1 MQMLLDGGASKT
13 TKDVDG
19 RTPRDVVCLHEEADC
34 SEEEKLMLQSLL
46 FSDEPASE
54 SLVSPEA
61 PASESLVSMEAPASE
76 SLVSMEAP
84 ASESLVSMEAPAS
97 ESLVSMEAPASES
110 LVSMEGL
117 DQEFSTPSERSP
129 HAGSSSKHRPA
140 WKTVLIVCWILFWLS
155 VTGVLIS
162 YFVRR
167 MNKGPSHVP
176 A

>member
-54 SLVSPEA
+54 SLVSP
-61 PASESLVSMEAPASE
+61 EAPASE